1 MEGTKPPKDIVTES
15 EINQK
20 LTEMGFQ
27 KTKDGK
33 WESAP
38 KEEVIRIDTANL

>member
-15 EINQK
+15 EINKK
-20 LTEMGFQ
+20 LIEMGFQ

-33 WESAP
+33 WESSP
-38 KEEVIRIDTANL
+38 KEEVIRINTADL